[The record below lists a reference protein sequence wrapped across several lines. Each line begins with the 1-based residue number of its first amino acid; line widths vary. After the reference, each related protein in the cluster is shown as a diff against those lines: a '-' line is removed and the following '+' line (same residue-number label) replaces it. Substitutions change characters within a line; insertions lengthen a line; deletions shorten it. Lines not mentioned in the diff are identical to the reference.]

1 MTSILGHLE
10 WVYEWVSLES
20 RCVNVSYLVDISP
33 YSNSLIYSHKF
44 RQVPSYL
51 FKNISPRT
59 TLSIG
64 TAFQPLWW
72 MITANRRFRN
82 QYLMTFQKLSAS
94 KDAFKKRFPQNTRD
108 WNDLPDSLISSTEL
122 LDDCV
127 TSLV

>member
-1 MTSILGHLE
+1 MTSIQGHLE
-10 WVYEWVSLES
+10 LVYEWVSLES

-44 RQVPSYL
+44 RQVPAYL

-72 MITANRRFRN
+72 MITAL
-82 QYLMTFQKLSAS
+82 YLPKHAFQKSVL
-94 KDAFKKRFPQNTRD
+94 
-108 WNDLPDSLISSTEL
+108 NDLSETLLVKTPLRKGFPKLQGTGTTSLILSSPL
-122 LDDCV
+122 LNCW
-127 TSLV
+127 TTA

>member
-20 RCVNVSYLVDISP
+20 RCVNISYLVDISP
-33 YSNSLIYSHKF
+33 YSNSLIYSHEF
-44 RQVPSYL
+44 RQVPAYL

-72 MITANRRFRN
+72 MITAL
-82 QYLMTFQKLSAS
+82 YLPKQAFQKSVL
-94 KDAFKKRFPQNTRD
+94 
-108 WNDLPDSLISSTEL
+108 NDLSETLLVKTPLRKGLPKIQGTGTTSLILSSPL
-122 LDDCV
+122 LNCW
-127 TSLV
+127 TTA